1 MTAVT
6 EPPRETLDPN
16 QAYRETQSHIY
27 SLQETILDS
36 TKKAKESKTESPNEG
51 HSSPKQETTTPDIEP
66 KQTTVNSLPILN
78 LNEELHH
85 GQAPSF
91 LGSLEYNSHKVG
103 NFNNSKTS
111 SEVFQP
117 PYVILSEEHFLS
129 HMPRPFIPE
138 FGIDKAY
145 SLLKIHIRYEQL
157 QNAYNNISAPR
168 TTNNELW
175 GCDIYTDDSDP
186 ILALRHCGFQIDP
199 KLTQGKVRTP
209 GNLQNTD
216 NVHGGLPTEDGAV
229 FDLDLTIILLQNL
242 QYYPSTS
249 RFGLSSR
256 KWGSL
261 PTESENCSPHD
272 GLSFGIYEIA
282 IVKRN

>member
-1 MTAVT
+1 MYK
-6 EPPRETLDPN
+6 R
-16 QAYRETQSHIY
+16 Q
-27 SLQETILDS
+27 
-36 TKKAKESKTESPNEG
+36 
-51 HSSPKQETTTPDIEP
+51 
-66 KQTTVNSLPILN
+66 
-78 LNEELHH
+78 
-85 GQAPSF
+85 
-91 LGSLEYNSHKVG
+91 
-103 NFNNSKTS
+103 
-111 SEVFQP
+111 
-117 PYVILSEEHFLS
+117 
-129 HMPRPFIPE
+129 
-138 FGIDKAY
+138 
-145 SLLKIHIRYEQL
+145 
-157 QNAYNNISAPR
+157 
-168 TTNNELW
+168 
-175 GCDIYTDDSDP
+175 DP